1 MCCRRAPTVREPP
14 DASPSTSTS
23 RVSFDALDALA
34 LRETAVHSG
43 LGRAVDA
50 SRVRLWARA
59 LGVDVE
65 RIDYDGFDA
74 SFQSAV
80 RRADDVGSERRTIA
94 ADVSRSAHTFRE
106 EYLNEEELDEIRA
119 DVGWVL
125 SRALS
130 AHDGCHYYQGLHDV
144 VAVLVLASRRGVK
157 RVGKATTSG
166 EEVFR
171 RGMACAITERLVSW
185 HLRDHTRKDLF
196 HTLEMTSA
204 LLTLLERRE
213 PSLADAL
220 RKAKIATAFAIP
232 WFMCWFLHG
241 VTSLEVAARLI
252 DVFIVSHPLMPVYVG
267 LALMQANKEDILA
280 AADDPMTLHVVLG
293 KLTMPQPSGA
303 SSLENA
309 FTEMQSIIDAALVA
323 FEEVPPETLRLPT
336 DADSASPHFPYP
348 WMSSARDGQS
358 TEKDADDE
366 YVSSPLKSSVLPDDT
381 PSAWPLVLIDDA
393 RMVMRKRRLR
403 RLGLIGPSAR
413 ESLARR
419 KLIAVTTFAM
429 SPFDNSAR
437 FLTLLSLLF
446 VTVAM
451 SVTENFAVLAL
462 WIRSAASSTTRFGV
476 SRALALVFNERASRL
491 IAL

>member
-1 MCCRRAPTVREPP
+1 MCCRRAPTVREPS
-14 DASPSTSTS
+14 DASPSTS
-23 RVSFDALDALA
+23 RASFDALDALA
-34 LRETAVHSG
+34 LREAAVHTG
-43 LGRAVDA
+43 LGRAVDT

-59 LGVDVE
+59 VGVNVE

-74 SFQSAV
+74 RAV
-80 RRADDVGSERRTIA
+80 RRADDVGGERRTIA
-94 ADVSRSAHTFRE
+94 ADVSRSAHAFRE
-106 EYLNEEELDEIRA
+106 EYSNEEELEEIRA

-130 AHDGCHYYQGLHDV
+130 AHDGYYYYQGLHDV

-157 RVGKATTSG
+157 RAGKAMTSG
-166 EEVFR
+166 EER

-204 LLTLLERRE
+204 LLSLLERRE

-220 RKAKIATAFAIP
+220 RDAKIATAFAIP

-241 VTSLEVAARLI
+241 VTSLEVAARLV

-293 KLTMPQPSGA
+293 KLTMPQPGGA
-303 SSLENA
+303 SSLEDA

-323 FEEVPPETLRLPT
+323 FVEVPPETLRLPT
-336 DADSASPHFPYP
+336 DADSASSHFPYP

-358 TEKDADDE
+358 TEKDAEDE
-366 YVSSPLKSSVLPDDT
+366 YVSSPLKSSALPDDT

-419 KLIAVTTFAM
+419 KLIAVATFAM

-437 FLTLLSLLF
+437 FLTLFSLLF

-462 WIRSAASSTTRFGV
+462 WIRSVASATTRFGV

-491 IAL
+491 IAFKF

>member
-1 MCCRRAPTVREPP
+1 MREPC
-14 DASPSTSTS
+14 DASPSTS
-23 RVSFDALDALA
+23 RASFDALDALA
-34 LRETAVHSG
+34 LREAAVRTG
-43 LGRAVDA
+43 LGRTVDTT
-50 SRVRLWARA
+50 RVRLWARA

-65 RIDYDGFDA
+65 RIDYEGFDA
-74 SFQSAV
+74 RAV
-80 RRADDVGSERRTIA
+80 RRADDVGGERRTIA
-94 ADVSRSAHTFRE
+94 ADVSRSAHAYRE
-106 EYLNEEELDEIRA
+106 EYSNEEELEEIRA

-130 AHDGCHYYQGLHDV
+130 AHDGCYYYQGLHDV

-157 RVGKATTSG
+157 RGAGKATTSG
-166 EEVFR
+166 EEVSR

-220 RKAKIATAFAIP
+220 RDAKIAIAFAIP

-241 VTSLEVAARLI
+241 VTSLEVAARLV

-280 AADDPMTLHVVLG
+280 ADDPMTLHVVLG
-293 KLTMPQPSGA
+293 KLTMPQPGVA
-303 SSLENA
+303 SSLEDEDA

-323 FEEVPPETLRLPT
+323 FVEVPPETLRLPT

-348 WMSSARDGQS
+348 WMSSAREGQS
-358 TEKDADDE
+358 TEKGAEDE
-366 YVSSPLKSSVLPDDT
+366 YVSSPLKSSALPDDT
-381 PSAWPLVLIDDA
+381 PSAWPLVLIDNA

-437 FLTLLSLLF
+437 SLTLLSLLF

-476 SRALALVFNERASRL
+476 SRALAIVFNERASRL
-491 IAL
+491 IAFKF

>member
-1 MCCRRAPTVREPP
+1 MCCRRAPAVREPC
-14 DASPSTSTS
+14 DASPSTSHAS
-23 RVSFDALDALA
+23 LDALDALA
-34 LRETAVHSG
+34 LREAAVHSG
-43 LGRAVDA
+43 LGRTVDTT
-50 SRVRLWARA
+50 RVRLWARA

-74 SFQSAV
+74 RAM
-80 RRADDVGSERRTIA
+80 RRAENVGGERRTIA
-94 ADVSRSAHTFRE
+94 ADVSRSAHAFRE
-106 EYLNEEELDEIRA
+106 EYSNEEELDEIRQ

-130 AHDGCHYYQGLHDV
+130 AHDGCYYYQGLHDV

-157 RVGKATTSG
+157 RAGKATSR
-166 EEVFR
+166 EEVSR
-171 RGMACAITERLVSW
+171 RGMACAIMERLVSW

-204 LLTLLERRE
+204 LLTLLERLE
-213 PSLADAL
+213 PSLANAL
-220 RKAKIATAFAIP
+220 RDAKIATAFAIP
-232 WFMCWFLHG
+232 WLMCWFLHG
-241 VTSLEVAARLI
+241 VTSLEVAARLV

-280 AADDPMTLHVVLG
+280 VADDPMTLHVVLG
-293 KLTMPQPSGA
+293 KLTMPQPGGA
-303 SSLENA
+303 SSLEDA
-309 FTEMQSIIDAALVA
+309 FTAMQSIIDAAVVA

-366 YVSSPLKSSVLPDDT
+366 YVSSPLKSSALPDDK
-381 PSAWPLVLIDDA
+381 PSAWPLVLIDEA

-403 RLGLIGPSAR
+403 QLGLIGPSSR
-413 ESLARR
+413 KSLARR
-419 KLIAVTTFAM
+419 KLIAATTFAM
-429 SPFDNSAR
+429 SPFDNSTR
-437 FLTLLSLLF
+437 FLTLVSLLL

-491 IAL
+491 IAFK